1 MITLTPKPLDK
12 VLGAI
17 IIPRTISLVH
27 GPLLED
33 RSPLITLMH
42 AVVTGGAL
50 CGTSVYL
57 SSTRSFKPRL
67 IRALCPKNKKPETI
81 LNSILRVQL
90 TNLDH
95 LQTVTQALFERED
108 VNLVVLDGLM
118 NILGLSEFD
127 GVRKR
132 QRYLY
137 GTLELLRDLVNRK
150 NLHFMITGSSRL
162 VLRKDNLRKKG
173 NSKESNSQKEE
184 KGILESHLF
193 GGNVLLH
200 NVDTVVRLDLLKI
213 DEYYRLDIERTPV
226 IPPPDGSVIRISHKG
241 IRSIK

>member
-33 RSPLITLMH
+33 RAPLITLMH
-42 AVVTGGAL
+42 AVVTAGAIY
-50 CGTSVYL
+50 GIPVYL
-57 SSTRSFKPRL
+57 SSTKSFKPRI
-67 IRALCPKNKKPETI
+67 IRNFCPKNKKPEAI
-81 LNSILRVQL
+81 LNSILRIQL

-95 LQTVTQALFERED
+95 LQTVTQALLERAD
-108 VNLVVLDGLM
+108 VNLIILDGLM

-127 GVRKR
+127 GARKR

-137 GTLELLRDLVNRK
+137 GTLEILRDIVNRK
-150 NLHFMITGSSRL
+150 NLHLMITGSSRL
-162 VLRKDNLRKKG
+162 VVRKEKVVTSE
-173 NSKESNSQKEE
+173 NSKSEKEE
-184 KGILESHLF
+184 KLESHLF

-200 NVDTVVRLDLLKI
+200 NVDTVIRLDPLNI
-213 DEYYRLDIERTPV
+213 DEYYRLDVERTPV
-226 IPPPDGSVIRISHKG
+226 IPPPDGAVIRISQKG